1 MWWQR
6 WSTVTLLDLIVLCI
20 GQAKGEA
27 FWLSQFMSHSPCWSN
42 RCSVC
47 SLIWVTSQS
56 KARSWGQLI
65 WTIYTTI
72 HIYSYIYVRY
82 TYHIYILYLVINF
95 PDSSVGKESAC
106 NAGDPSLFPGS
117 GRSAGEGIGYA
128 LQYSWTSLVAH
139 LVKNL
144 PAMQETWVWFLGWE
158 DPLGKGRL
166 PTPVFWSGEF
176 QSCPTLC
183 NPITIQSMKFS
194 RPEYWS
200 G

>member
-6 WSTVTLLDLIVLCI
+6 WSRVTLLDLIVLCI
-20 GQAKGEA
+20 AQAKGEA

-42 RCSVC
+42 QCSVC

-56 KARSWGQLI
+56 KARSWGQLT
-65 WTIYTTI
+65 WTIYITI
-72 HIYSYIYVRY
+72 HIYSSIYVSY
-82 TYHIYILYLVINF
+82 IYHIYILYLVMNF

-117 GRSAGEGIGYA
+117 RRSAGEGIGYA

-166 PTPVFWSGEF
+166 PTPVFWSGES
-176 QSCPTLC
+176 Q
-183 NPITIQSMKFS
+183 
-194 RPEYWS
+194 
-200 G
+200 

>member
-6 WSTVTLLDLIVLCI
+6 WSTVTLLELIVLCI
-20 GQAKGEA
+20 DQAKGEA

-47 SLIWVTSQS
+47 SLIWVTSHS

-65 WTIYTTI
+65 WTIYITI

-106 NAGDPSLFPGS
+106 NAGDLGLIPGLGS
-117 GRSAGEGIGYA
+117 SPGEGKATHSSILVWRIPVVSNSMQSHG
-128 LQYSWTSLVAH
+128 LYSPWNYLGQNTGVGSHSL
-139 LVKNL
+139 LWEIF
-144 PAMQETWVWFLGWE
+144 PTQE
-158 DPLGKGRL
+158 
-166 PTPVFWSGEF
+166 
-176 QSCPTLC
+176 
-183 NPITIQSMKFS
+183 
-194 RPEYWS
+194 
-200 G
+200 